1 MIKKAQVVPGA
12 RARVKKTKS
21 SSGFSFWPLLDNHS
35 QIGDQWSNL
44 GIYLKPGATFTI
56 LSKPFKASGVSGL
69 FVNIHVDGLE
79 PHELSQTFYVD
90 VYRRAELI

>member
-21 SSGFSFWPLLDNHS
+21 SPGFSFWPLVDNHTE
-35 QIGDQWSNL
+35 IGDQWSNL
-44 GIYLKPGATFTI
+44 GVMLKPGTTFTI
-56 LSKPFKASGVSGL
+56 LSEPFKASGVSGL
-69 FVNIHVDGLE
+69 FVNIQIDGLE
-79 PHELSQTFYVD
+79 ELSQTFYVD